1 LAEAKK
7 KKIVWVTAVDSSV
20 ITTFLDQMIIL
31 KEHGYELTAISSQEF
46 PETPELCRKLGID
59 FIEVPI
65 HRGLSPVQDL
75 VSIYR
80 LYRVFRRRRF
90 DLIHTQMPKGTL
102 VGAIAGRLAG
112 IPVINTARPFFREMP
127 EGLARRVF
135 VWIERLAGMFTDL
148 IMVENPLDYE
158 MYLELGIAGKDKLH
172 VQGNG
177 ADLSRF
183 NASQFTK
190 ADLDKL
196 REELGIPSS
205 SRVIGIVAR
214 YIIEK
219 GYLELFSAFKELRE
233 KYPDLFILA
242 AAAHMPSE
250 KGLVPKDLPEKMGI
264 ADRMILVENRS
275 DMERLYPLMD
285 VVVLPTHRDSF
296 PRSLVEAAAMARP
309 IVATDIVGCR
319 IIIEDGTNGILIPP
333 KDAKALAAA
342 IARLLDDPAYGR
354 KLAENA
360 RKTAIARFD
369 AQKICRNISDCYRK
383 LLPN

>member
-1 LAEAKK
+1 
-7 KKIVWVTAVDSSV
+7 
-20 ITTFLDQMIIL
+20 
-31 KEHGYELTAISSQEF
+31 
-46 PETPELCRKLGID
+46 
-59 FIEVPI
+59 
-65 HRGLSPVQDL
+65 
-75 VSIYR
+75 
-80 LYRVFRRRRF
+80 
-90 DLIHTQMPKGTL
+90 
-102 VGAIAGRLAG
+102 
-112 IPVINTARPFFREMP
+112 
-127 EGLARRVF
+127 
-135 VWIERLAGMFTDL
+135 MFTDL